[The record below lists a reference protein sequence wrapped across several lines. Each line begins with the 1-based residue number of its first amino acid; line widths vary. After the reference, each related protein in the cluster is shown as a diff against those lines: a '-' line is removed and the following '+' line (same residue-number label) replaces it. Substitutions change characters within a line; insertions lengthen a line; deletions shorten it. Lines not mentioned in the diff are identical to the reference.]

1 MCFKDPCEFQCLHL
15 SKTVRFVF
23 CEAAIADAPVRFFHQ
38 EKSFHSATN
47 HANLPVCF
55 LLIWCQQFLRSLSQ
69 GLHIAG
75 AQNPDISSLM
85 GNLGSAA
92 LSWIGWDRAGPW
104 SRGHDC
110 DQCRSFIFT
119 SVRSDRQLE
128 SFPCRFYLLCSFII
142 HWYYPLSPFKKPLAL
157 LTPFQCLILDWSK
170 QHTHWDLLM
179 F

>member
-1 MCFKDPCEFQCLHL
+1 MSCLWISVSSFVQD
-15 SKTVRFVF
+15 SKVCILWGSHCRCTSQ
-23 CEAAIADAPVRFFHQ
+23 IFHQ

-47 HANLPVCF
+47 HANLPVCL
-55 LLIWCQQFLRSLSQ
+55 LLIWGQQFLRSLSQ
-69 GLHIAG
+69 GLCIAG
-75 AQNPDISSLM
+75 TQNFFFNGQPWFRSSQLDW
-85 GNLGSAA
+85 LR
-92 LSWIGWDRAGPW
+92 LRAGLW

-110 DQCRSFIFT
+110 DQCRSFLFT

-128 SFPCRFYLLCSFII
+128 SFPCPFCLPCSFII

-157 LTPFQCLILDWSK
+157 LTPCQCLILDWPK